1 MRERGSKAK
10 LRPCAT
16 ACVQFK
22 RDGACRLNLSQFCP
36 DILFN
41 SSNFIACARV
51 FASLAAAQIFSHFAA
66 LVRQILLKVLLCDIR
81 YLRGDRVA
89 PKHAVDRV
97 V

>member
-1 MRERGSKAK
+1 MREQGPKAK

-22 RDGACRLNLSQFCP
+22 RDGACRLNLSRFCP

-41 SSNFIACARV
+41 SSNFIACA
-51 FASLAAAQIFSHFAA
+51 AQIFSHFAA
-66 LVRQILLKVLLCDIR
+66 PVRQILLKVLLCDIR

>member
-1 MRERGSKAK
+1 MRERGPKAK

-22 RDGACRLNLSQFCP
+22 RDGACRLNLSRFCP

-51 FASLAAAQIFSHFAA
+51 FAPLAAAQIFSHFAA
-66 LVRQILLKVLLCDIR
+66 LVRQILLNVLLCDIR
-81 YLRGDRVA
+81 YLRGARVTQDPADDR
-89 PKHAVDRV
+89 RV
-97 V
+97 

>member
-1 MRERGSKAK
+1 MREQGGAKAK

-22 RDGACRLNLSQFCP
+22 RDGACRLRFCP

-51 FASLAAAQIFSHFAA
+51 FASLAAAQIFSHFAV

>member
-1 MRERGSKAK
+1 MRERGAKAK

-22 RDGACRLNLSQFCP
+22 RDGACRLRFCP

-41 SSNFIACARV
+41 SSNFIAYARV
-51 FASLAAAQIFSHFAA
+51 FAPLAAA